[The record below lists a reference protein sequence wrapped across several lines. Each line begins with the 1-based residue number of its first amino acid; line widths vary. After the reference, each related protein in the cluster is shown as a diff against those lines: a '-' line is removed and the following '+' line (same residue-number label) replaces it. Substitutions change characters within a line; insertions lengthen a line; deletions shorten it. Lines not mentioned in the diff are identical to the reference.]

1 MTNIEKFIEQQRNFV
16 LRVFNGEHELSP
28 MLCLLTEKDGNTHTS
43 MCPIPTELMT
53 DEGKDIIRYGLL
65 EKIKD
70 TLKENGHK
78 IICVNWNSEGWLY
91 KSSKEELDEVDGH
104 YRKLPRTEVL
114 LMTFDSENESKIL
127 TYEIKRRM
135 SVGVDGLNEEVK
147 VKLMKLG
154 EQTTSRGRFTHLF

>member
-1 MTNIEKFIEQQRNFV
+1 MTNIEKFIEQQRDFV